1 MPMVFGNREEA
12 ISMKK
17 SIAIGIEDY
26 KEMIDKGYYYID
38 KTLFL
43 RELLDK
49 GSKVNL
55 FTRPRRF
62 GKTLALSMVRTFFEI
77 DMEFSAVGQDSKHYF
92 QGMKILQEG
101 EKYTQHMAKY
111 PVVCISLKSA
121 KQPEFEMAYISL
133 QDEIVREYERH
144 SYILERDALSASN
157 QEKYRSIMEGKAE
170 YVTYAKS
177 LYFLMSCLKKY
188 HKKNVILLIDEYDVP
203 LENAYLR
210 GFYDRMADFIRSLF
224 ESALKTN
231 EDLEFAMITG
241 CLRISKESIFT
252 GLNNLK
258 VFSLLN
264 YNFAEYF
271 GFTESEVFQMLD
283 FYEICGKK
291 EELKRWYDGYQFG
304 DIEVYNPWSVINY
317 VDDIVN
323 QNDCF
328 PKPYWSNTSSNSI
341 VRELVDS
348 ADAGMKHEIEGLIA
362 GGYIEKPIFE
372 DTTYTD
378 IHKTQDNLWNFLF
391 FTGYLKAVEK
401 RFLMGTIYVVMAIP
415 NEEIRYIYRNTIHEW
430 FQKKIKVTDFTP
442 FYRAIFEGDSGK
454 MEQIIKKHL
463 MESISY
469 YDSAEAFYHGFL
481 LGLLSTL
488 QDCEVASNQES
499 GDGRPDIMLKPYDEQ
514 QFAIILE
521 LKRASRYTQMDGL
534 CEAALTQIIEKNY
547 QAELLDEGYTKI
559 RSYGICFCK
568 KSCMVK
574 MA

>member
-1 MPMVFGNREEA
+1 MSEIIWDREEA

-17 SIAIGIEDY
+17 PIAIGIEDY

-49 GSKVNL
+49 GGKVNL

-62 GKTLALSMVRTFFEI
+62 GKTLALSMVKTFFEI
-77 DMEFSAVGQDSKHYF
+77 DLESSVVRQDHKHYF

-101 EKYTQHMAKY
+101 EKYTQHIGKY
-111 PVVCISLKSA
+111 PVVSISLKSA
-121 KQPEFEMAYISL
+121 KQPEFKMAYISL

-144 SYILERDALSASN
+144 SYVLEGDILLASN
-157 QEKYRSIMEGKAE
+157 QDKYRSIMEGKAE

-177 LYFLMSCLKKY
+177 LYFLMSCLKKF

-210 GFYDRMADFIRSLF
+210 GFYGRMADF
-224 ESALKTN
+224 T
-231 EDLEFAMITG
+231 
-241 CLRISKESIFT
+241 
-252 GLNNLK
+252 
-258 VFSLLN
+258 V
-264 YNFAEYF
+264 
-271 GFTESEVFQMLD
+271 
-283 FYEICGKK
+283 
-291 EELKRWYDGYQFG
+291 
-304 DIEVYNPWSVINY
+304 
-317 VDDIVN
+317 
-323 QNDCF
+323 
-328 PKPYWSNTSSNSI
+328 
-341 VRELVDS
+341 
-348 ADAGMKHEIEGLIA
+348 
-362 GGYIEKPIFE
+362 
-372 DTTYTD
+372 
-378 IHKTQDNLWNFLF
+378 
-391 FTGYLKAVEK
+391 
-401 RFLMGTIYVVMAIP
+401 
-415 NEEIRYIYRNTIHEW
+415 
-430 FQKKIKVTDFTP
+430 

-469 YDSAEAFYHGFL
+469 YDSVEAFYHGFL
-481 LGLLSTL
+481 LGLLGPL

-499 GDGRPDIMLKPYDEQ
+499 GDGRPDIMLKPYDDQ

-521 LKRASRYTQMDGL
+521 LKRASRYTQMEGL
-534 CEAALTQIIEKNY
+534 CEVALTQIVEKNY
-547 QAELLDEGYTKI
+547 QAELLEEGYTKI